1 MCGQVDT
8 VTNGE
13 VLGDVKVK
21 KYRVELTVEE
31 QEELKALVSRG
42 RVAAYKQRH
51 ARILLLSDE
60 NQAQG
65 AMMDRE
71 IARALQVRTATVERM
86 RRRCVEEGVASALG
100 RKEQLNRR
108 RKKLDG
114 QGEAHL
120 IALACSQPPE
130 GRVSWTLQMLADGLV
145 EREVVESISDETVRR
160 TLNKT
165 NSSLG

>member
-1 MCGQVDT
+1 M
-8 VTNGE
+8 
-13 VLGDVKVK
+13 VK

-42 RVAAYKQRH
+42 RAAAYKQTH
-51 ARILLLSDE
+51 ARIPLLSDE
-60 NQAQG
+60 NQAEG
-65 AMMDRE
+65 PMMDQE
-71 IARALQVRTATVERM
+71 IARALKVGTATVERV
-86 RRRCVEEGVASALG
+86 RRRCVEEGVAAALG

-120 IALACSQPPE
+120 IALACSPPPE

-145 EREVVESISDETVRR
+145 EGEIVESISDETVRR
-160 TLNKT
+160 TLKKT
-165 NSSLG
+165 N

>member
-8 VTNGE
+8 VTNWE
-13 VLGDVKVK
+13 VLGDVMVK

-42 RVAAYKQRH
+42 RVTAYKQRH

-60 NQAQG
+60 NQARG
-65 AMMDRE
+65 AMMDQE
-71 IARALQVRTATVERM
+71 IARALQVGTATVERV
-86 RRRCVEEGVASALG
+86 RLRCVEEGVAAALG

-160 TLNKT
+160 TLKKT
-165 NSSLG
+165 NSSPG

>member
-1 MCGQVDT
+1 M
-8 VTNGE
+8 
-13 VLGDVKVK
+13 VK
-21 KYRVELTVEE
+21 KYRVELRVEE

-42 RVAAYKQRH
+42 RAAAYRQRH

-65 AMMDRE
+65 PMMDQE
-71 IARALQVRTATVERM
+71 IARALQVGTATVERV
-86 RRRCVEEGVASALG
+86 RRRCVEDGVAAALG

-120 IALACSQPPE
+120 IALACSAPPE

-160 TLNKT
+160 TLKKT